1 MGDGIHLL
9 VLPMP
14 AEREPKGDRMAIE
27 DLSSRRCPVESLPP
41 EIKSIQPGG
50 GVCMEIELAW
60 GYWRRWYL
68 KTFRPRYVADMLAKR
83 GGSTNAC
90 PHEVLDPRDVKF
102 YRNQGGYYWSA
113 GNDPFC
119 WRDCLPFSRV
129 GLAELILLGG
139 SMFVLTVTLA
149 YVFRP
154 LAIASALAGMS
165 IVWFF
170 RDPTRMIPGQPG
182 VVVSPADGRI
192 VSVEEVADEFIEG
205 PAVLIGIFLSVFDV
219 HINRAPMDATIV
231 GLRYRRGKFL
241 NALRPTS
248 ARENERMEIRLEQN
262 SFPYRRF
269 VVRQIAGAI
278 ARRIVCWI
286 APGDS
291 VERGD
296 QIGMIKLGSRT
307 ELILPKEAG
316 LEIVVSVGEKVK
328 AGTTVLAKYSSR
340 GEMPPSGS
348 AAAEGP

>member
-1 MGDGIHLL
+1 M
-9 VLPMP
+9 
-14 AEREPKGDRMAIE
+14 K
-27 DLSSRRCPVESLPP
+27 
-41 EIKSIQPGG
+41 
-50 GVCMEIELAW
+50 IELAW

-68 KTFRPRYVADMLAKR
+68 KTFRPQYLADVLAKR
-83 GGSTNAC
+83 EGSTNAC

-102 YRNQGGYYWSA
+102 YRNQGGYRWSA
-113 GNDPFC
+113 ENDPFS
-119 WRDCLPFSRV
+119 WRGRLPFARA

-139 SMFVLTVTLA
+139 SMFVLTAALA
-149 YVFRP
+149 YVFWP
-154 LAIASALAGMS
+154 LAIASALAGLS

-170 RDPTRMIPGQPG
+170 RDPTRIVPGQPG

-219 HINRAPMDATIV
+219 HVNRAPMGATVV

-241 NALRPTS
+241 NALRPK
-248 ARENERMEIRLEQN
+248 AAHENERMEIRLEQD

-278 ARRIVCWI
+278 ARRIVCWV

-316 LEIVVSVGEKVK
+316 LEPLVSVGEKVK
-328 AGTTVLAKYSSR
+328 AGTTVLAKYSS
-340 GEMPPSGS
+340 
-348 AAAEGP
+348 